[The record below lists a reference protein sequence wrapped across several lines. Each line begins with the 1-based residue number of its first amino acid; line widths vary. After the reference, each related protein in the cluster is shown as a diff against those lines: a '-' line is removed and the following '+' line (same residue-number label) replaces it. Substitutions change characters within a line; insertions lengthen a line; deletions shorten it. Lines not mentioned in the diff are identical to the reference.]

1 MQILYWNGFSKRKNS
16 TKQPSGSGTDLTV
29 VMKDNTSRE
38 HPTFI
43 LSGYDWS
50 MNYIQAFGDYYYV
63 EDIITNTNG
72 TSEVVCSI
80 DPMATAKAE
89 IGATN
94 AFVEYTTNGNVL
106 LADTRIPKKTYDL
119 RTAIASVN
127 FPWTVDYSGSYRL
140 AVNNKN
146 GAFIYS
152 ISGTDL
158 RTLLQGVRN
167 WSDSLASALPPQPQ
181 MTTTREQLLES
192 TKWIGDLIQVYI
204 AQFLGNGKVA
214 ENIRSCVWV
223 PFPKD
228 GASGRLY
235 IGDYDTGIDTELL
248 YAQLEVQNIS
258 IAIPWPA
265 GVTDWRRVSCCD
277 LYLYLPFVGVIQL
290 HPYSISQCS
299 NIIIKISRT
308 FANCS
313 LSYEV
318 GAGDANGNVLSM
330 IGTYGAETCCN
341 FPIGIQSV
349 DLVGRATSV
358 VAAAAGIAAGGPA
371 GAAAAAYGAM
381 NFMETF
387 SPTGTTIGGIDGASG
402 AGLDSHIKVGCVYH
416 PLTEDPGDS
425 AAIHGIPLFE
435 HRTISSLSGYVKCAG
450 ASVQSALNDTD
461 KEIINGYLNSGFYY
475 E

>member
-1 MQILYWNGFSKRKNS
+1 MNIKYWQGFSKRKNS
-16 TKQPSGSGTDLTV
+16 TKQPSGTGTDLTV

-89 IGATN
+89 IGALN

-119 RTAIASVN
+119 RTASAQVAL
-127 FPWTVDYSGSYRL
+127 PWTLMPGGSYRL
-140 AVNNKN
+140 AITGKT
-146 GAFIYS
+146 GCWIYS
-152 ISGTDL
+152 MELADLVDFLTDINTWTDDLFNFYQPPAVQNDVIDQIKETGQWLGSMASQFIKQIVGSG
-158 RTLLQGVRN
+158 RV
-167 WSDSLASALPPQPQ
+167 S
-181 MTTTREQLLES
+181 
-192 TKWIGDLIQVYI
+192 
-204 AQFLGNGKVA
+204 

-223 PFPKD
+223 PWPNEGNPMRMYVGQF
-228 GASGRLY
+228 
-235 IGDYDTGIDTELL
+235 DTGMNKNIVLL
-248 YAQLEVQNIS
+248 EHDVQDVTVS
-258 IAIPWPA
+258 IPWPA
-265 GVTDWRRVSCCD
+265 GVTDWRRVSCVD
-277 LYLYLPFVGVIQL
+277 VYLCLPFVGVIQL
-290 HPYSISQCS
+290 TPYSFSQFSTLFIKCS
-299 NIIIKISRT
+299 RSTMSGAI
-308 FANCS
+308 A
-313 LSYEV
+313 YEV
-318 GAGDANGNVLSM
+318 KAGTGAPAITL
-330 IGTYGAETCCN
+330 GTYGADAGADY
-341 FPIGIQSV
+341 PIGIQSV
-349 DLVGRATSV
+349 DLGKSITSV
-358 VAAAAGIAAGGPA
+358 IAATAGVATGGAA
-371 GAAAAAYGAM
+371 GAAAAMYGAGSFIDSFVP
-381 NFMETF
+381 NG
-387 SPTGTTIGGIDGASG
+387 STIGGLGGSAASG
-402 AGLDSHIKVGCVYH
+402 LDMTIRCITIYH